1 MKTPKIL
8 PIAAGWMPVPEELCK
23 GAAEELLGIS
33 EWHNSR
39 GGFSV
44 PIVVSTEGR
53 VFLGQQ
59 GEDLEVY
66 LDYFKDR
73 DVDNGWVMEM
83 GAGEGIAHSN
93 SFYFTKCEGWSGL
106 LVEPST
112 KAFHILQLA
121 RSESITA
128 NTAIGRTEGTCHLHV
143 DELENHRSFV
153 EGELPPDLEPTHLPA
168 VTTSEEVSMTT
179 LTELVGRV
187 KVPHVDVFF
196 LDVEGSELAV
206 LEGWDWSVPI
216 YVMVI
221 EMFDSITDE
230 KTLQEYTK
238 IRSILTEQGYVFNKR
253 VKSNEVWHL
262 PLYRDGSPTLLREKK
277 ND

>member
-1 MKTPKIL
+1 MKNPKVL

-33 EWHNSR
+33 QWHNSR

-44 PIVVSTEGR
+44 PIVVRTEGR

-73 DVDNGWVMEM
+73 DVNNGWVIEM

-112 KAFHILQLA
+112 KAFDILQWA
-121 RSESITA
+121 RRESNVA
-128 NTAIGRTEGTCHLHV
+128 NVAVGRTEGTCQFHV
-143 DELENHRSFV
+143 DEAENHRSFV
-153 EGELPPDLEPTHLPA
+153 DGELPPDLEETHLPA
-168 VTTSEEVSMTT
+168 VTKSEEVRMTT
-179 LTELVGRV
+179 LSELMERV
-187 KVPHVDVFF
+187 KAPYADVFF

-221 EMFDSITDE
+221 EMFDSVTDK
-230 KTLQEYTK
+230 KTLQEYSK
-238 IRSILTEQGYVFNKR
+238 IRSILTDQGYVFNK
-253 VKSNEVWHL
+253 S
-262 PLYRDGSPTLLREKK
+262 GSK
-277 ND
+277 

>member
-1 MKTPKIL
+1 
-8 PIAAGWMPVPEELCK
+8 
-23 GAAEELLGIS
+23 
-33 EWHNSR
+33 
-39 GGFSV
+39 
-44 PIVVSTEGR
+44 
-53 VFLGQQ
+53 
-59 GEDLEVY
+59 
-66 LDYFKDR
+66 
-73 DVDNGWVMEM
+73 
-83 GAGEGIAHSN
+83 
-93 SFYFTKCEGWSGL
+93 
-106 LVEPST
+106 
-112 KAFHILQLA
+112 
-121 RSESITA
+121 
-128 NTAIGRTEGTCHLHV
+128 
-143 DELENHRSFV
+143 
-153 EGELPPDLEPTHLPA
+153 
-168 VTTSEEVSMTT
+168 MTT
-179 LTELVGRV
+179 LTELVDRV

-262 PLYRDGSPTLLREKK
+262 PLYRDGPPTLLREKK